1 MTMVLKFQQSI
12 PMTVHSL
19 SCRAERRRSARGF
32 TLVELLVV
40 IAIIGILIALLLPAV
55 QAAREAAR
63 RAQCKNNLKQ
73 IALGALLHEQTHGFF
88 PTGGDSPWTV
98 GEPDLGF
105 TAKAIQRP
113 SGSWYVQ
120 GQKGGFFFNI
130 LPYIEQ
136 EDIRMQGEGRPDAER
151 KAIWTELVTVPIA
164 TLNCPTRRSPKTYG
178 LGAYTNV
185 KHWRNI
191 NMPTGLAKNDF
202 AVNAGSSQIKFF
214 AKDYSDHTGISYC
227 GSSVKLSDIQDGTTS
242 TYLVGGKYVTPD
254 QYINGNAA
262 GDDNG
267 FYVGHDWD
275 ICRYTYF
282 DPADPGTS
290 NLYQPRRDM
299 EGFNFSYGFGS
310 AHPAAFCMAM
320 CDGSVTSIDY
330 EIEQQIHCYLGNRS
344 DGMVLDETEY

>member
-1 MTMVLKFQQSI
+1 
-12 PMTVHSL
+12 MTVLFCCLEGKH
-19 SCRAERRRSARGF
+19 RRSLIHGF

-63 RAQCKNNLKQ
+63 RSQCKNNLKQ
-73 IALGALLHEQTHGFF
+73 IALGSLIHEQTHGFF

-105 TAKAIQRP
+105 TSKAINAG
-113 SGSWYVQ
+113 GSWYVQ

-130 LPYIEQ
+130 LPYVEQ
-136 EDIRMQGEGRPDAER
+136 GDIRRQGEGRPDAER
-151 KAIWTELVTVPIA
+151 QKIWAELVTVPIA
-164 TLNCPTRRSPKTYG
+164 TFNCPSRRSPRTYG

-191 NMPTGLAKNDF
+191 QMPTGLAKNDF
-202 AVNAGSSQIKFF
+202 AVNAGSSTIKFF
-214 AKDYSDHTGISYC
+214 AGDYSNHTGISYC
-227 GSSVKLSDIQDGTTS
+227 GSSVKLSEVQDGTSS
-242 TYLVGGKYVTPD
+242 TYLVGEKYVTPD
-254 QYINGNAA
+254 QYVNGNAA

-275 ICRYTYF
+275 ICRYTFF
-282 DPADPGTS
+282 DPTDPNTS
-290 NLYQPRRDM
+290 SLYQPRRDM

-310 AHPAAFCMAM
+310 AHPATFCMAM

-330 EIEQQIHCYLGNRS
+330 EIDPQIHCYLGNRS
-344 DGMVLDETEY
+344 DGIVLDETQY